1 MVIEIRQCPSH
12 PSVEVTRLANV
23 EVKRKSR
30 NTSNGDFF
38 SKSILKDSSAMIRT
52 LNPTDGYP
60 IQVTSLYRV
69 NVATIEKTLVSAT

>member
-30 NTSNGDFF
+30 NTSNGDYF

-52 LNPTDGYP
+52 PNPTDGYP

-69 NVATIEKTLVSAT
+69 NVATIETTLVSAT